1 MKKGFIIT
9 NITSGL
15 LTLISLGWVIYDF
28 IIFRYLNVKMVHF
41 EEITASDER
50 YALLIWIGLLVFFI
64 THILA
69 FIAVATQFHLF
80 KQASLLRIATL
91 IVAIV
96 SCFFIINDIACLSD
110 IGKEYAEGFDVETE
124 WNWLYFSSFLH
135 GLFFILMIADL
146 IESFRLRKRLQTEK
160 SMIKDEV
167 IFTLVHCVGVLC
179 GGIGITTVAG
189 IYAEPR
195 SHAILHNTF
204 PFMFVLTLI
213 PYILLAGYWLVIKLK
228 ENGDYDSSF
237 NPLLTIDVWEHA
249 YYKAGLLTMFSTIP
263 FLTIIY
269 IANYNDSG
277 PTPVLWFP
285 VYLYFVIFIFSAG
298 SLFFNWKK

>member
-146 IESFRLRKRLQTEK
+146 IESFRLQKRLQTEK

-228 ENGDYDSSF
+228 EKPADWYDEKQFRDIS
-237 NPLLTIDVWEHA
+237 
-249 YYKAGLLTMFSTIP
+249 KAGLLTMFSTIP